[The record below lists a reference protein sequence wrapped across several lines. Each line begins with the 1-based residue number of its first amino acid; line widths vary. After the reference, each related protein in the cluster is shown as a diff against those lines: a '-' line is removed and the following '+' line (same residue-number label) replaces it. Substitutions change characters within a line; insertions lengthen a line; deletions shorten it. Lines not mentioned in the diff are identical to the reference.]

1 MEDTDRTDDFFIPDN
16 EGRLPEEL
24 DYSRVDEYIYSV
36 EAFSRS
42 SYQSIYII
50 DYFRQKFLY
59 VIYRCWGRNK
69 RCRDVGIYNIK
80 KQLNHI

>member
-1 MEDTDRTDDFFIPDN
+1 MEDTDRTDDFFILDN

-59 VIYRCWGRNK
+59 VIYQCWGRNK

-80 KQLNHI
+80 KTA